1 MKITIVMTAIKAM
14 IFNVI
19 FCSSLFLRNSFRFF
33 YGGSQRPDNSFD
45 WFPKPLF
52 FSLSWKYSN
61 VKSEANHKINTKHVQ
76 MMVVPNSKTTH
87 LIYYLNFNVHHFSLY
102 HVPCERNKYV
112 LPY

>member
-1 MKITIVMTAIKAM
+1 MWFFA
-14 IFNVI
+14 
-19 FCSSLFLRNSFRFF
+19 LLSFSEIHSVL